1 VNWRKSRRRASA
13 EGETSFAVNPFDSR
27 QPYLDRDGLDDTRGP
42 EKASSPAPGRN
53 RPLRA
58 TPSAPRATR
67 DERMPRSLR
76 RFLAD
81 DRGATVIEYAT
92 IGAFVSILI
101 YTATKLIGTKIS
113 SAYLLPVV
121 NNLT

>member
-1 VNWRKSRRRASA
+1 
-13 EGETSFAVNPFDSR
+13 
-27 QPYLDRDGLDDTRGP
+27 
-42 EKASSPAPGRN
+42 
-53 RPLRA
+53 
-58 TPSAPRATR
+58 
-67 DERMPRSLR
+67 MPRSLR

-81 DRGATVIEYAT
+81 DRGATTIEYAT

-113 SAYLLPVV
+113 SAYLMPVV